1 VAYIDSI
8 LPYQAAEVRRL
19 LRALYSH
26 EVGTDDGVVEEEK
39 EEQLE
44 VHRDCGHDCAV
55 GIKRT
60 VANSGLGTDTMS
72 VLS

>member
-39 EEQLE
+39 EE
-44 VHRDCGHDCAV
+44 
-55 GIKRT
+55 
-60 VANSGLGTDTMS
+60 
-72 VLS
+72 